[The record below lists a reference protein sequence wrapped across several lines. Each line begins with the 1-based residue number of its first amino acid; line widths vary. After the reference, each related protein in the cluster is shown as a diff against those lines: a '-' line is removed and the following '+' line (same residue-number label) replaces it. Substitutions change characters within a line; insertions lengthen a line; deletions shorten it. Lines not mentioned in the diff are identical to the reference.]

1 MWKQEHRIFILEFA
15 FCYMIKIYQKE
26 KGKEDAV
33 L

>member
-1 MWKQEHRIFILEFA
+1 MTFAVKQTELSFIDGTMFLH
-15 FCYMIKIYQKE
+15 E